1 VRITQDVRA
10 YAEEHG
16 LTSVEAIEAGM
27 TEKAAEFTD
36 RGARVYLPLSL
47 DAPTEVVS

>member
-1 VRITQDVRA
+1 MKITQDVRD

-27 TEKAAEFTD
+27 EEKAGEFRD
-36 RGARVYLPLSL
+36 EGGRVYLPIS
-47 DAPTEVVS
+47 AAGGG

>member
-1 VRITQDVRA
+1 MRISQDVRD

-27 TEKAAEFTD
+27 AEKSQEFSEAGD
-36 RGARVYLPLSL
+36 RVYLPIT
-47 DAPTEVVS
+47 AT